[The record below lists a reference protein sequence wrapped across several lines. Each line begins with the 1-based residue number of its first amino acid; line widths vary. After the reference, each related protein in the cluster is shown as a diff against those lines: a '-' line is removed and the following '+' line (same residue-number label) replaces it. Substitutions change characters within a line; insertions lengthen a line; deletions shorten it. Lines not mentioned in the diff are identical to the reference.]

1 MADKIQSS
9 GISLTLESPEEVLLV
24 EAYGD
29 GGFRLMD
36 RRVEGSVFVRESGFF
51 PFAVD
56 TLDALTANDID
67 EALAPYETPE
77 ILIIGTGADMALLP
91 KALRLHLDKNGIGYD
106 VMSTGAA
113 ARTYNVLTIEGRNV
127 AALLLQVP

>member
-1 MADKIQSS
+1 MADQYQSS
-9 GISLTLESPEEVLLV
+9 GITVSLESPEGVLLV

-29 GGFRLMD
+29 GGFRFLG
-36 RRVEGSVFVRESGFF
+36 RRVEGSVFLRESGFF
-51 PFAVD
+51 PFPVSELASLEPDHVD
-56 TLDALTANDID
+56 A
-67 EALAPYETPE
+67 ALAPHPETE

-91 KALRLHLDKNGIGYD
+91 KPLRLHLDAKGIGYD

-127 AALLLQVP
+127 AAILLQVP

>member
-9 GISLTLESPEEVLLV
+9 GISIKLESPEETLLV

-29 GGFRLMD
+29 GGFRLMGM
-36 RRVEGSVFVRESGFF
+36 RVEGSVFVRESGFF

-56 TLDALTANDID
+56 EFSALTASDID
-67 EALAPYETPE
+67 QALAPHEMPE
-77 ILIIGTGADMALLP
+77 ILIIGTGPDMALLP
-91 KALRLHLDKNGIGYD
+91 KELRRHLDKGGIGYD
-106 VMSTGAA
+106 AMSTGAA

-127 AALLLQVP
+127 AALLIQVP

>member
-1 MADKIQSS
+1 MADKVQSHGMS
-9 GISLTLESPEEVLLV
+9 VSLESPDGALLV

-29 GGFRLMD
+29 GGFRLMG
-36 RRVEGSVFVRESGFF
+36 RRVEGSLFVREGGFF
-51 PFAVD
+51 PVD
-56 TLDALTANDID
+56 VPELAGLGHAHVDALIA
-67 EALAPYETPE
+67 EHGMPE
-77 ILIIGTGADMALLP
+77 ILLIGTGETMALLP
-91 KALRLHLDKNGIGYD
+91 KALRLHMEEQGIGYD

>member
-1 MADKIQSS
+1 MAEHIQSS
-9 GISLTLESPEEVLLV
+9 GISVKLESPDDTLLV

-29 GGFRLMD
+29 GGFRLMG

-51 PFAVD
+51 PFAANA
-56 TLDALTANDID
+56 LAALTAAHID
-67 EALAPYETPE
+67 EILAEHGVPE
-77 ILIIGTGADMALLP
+77 ILVIGTGADMALLP
-91 KALRLHLDKNGIGYD
+91 KALRLHLDQNNIGYD

-127 AALLLQVP
+127 AAILLQVP

>member
-1 MADKIQSS
+1 MADQIQSS
-9 GISLTLESPEEVLLV
+9 GISVKLESPEDTLLV

-29 GGFRLMD
+29 GGFRLMG

-51 PFAVD
+51 PFPVD
-56 TLDALTANDID
+56 LLASMSAAHID
-67 EALAPYETPE
+67 EVLGEHTVPE
-77 ILIIGTGADMALLP
+77 ILVIGTGADMALLP
-91 KALRLHLDKNGIGYD
+91 KDLRLHLDKNGVGYD

-127 AALLLQVP
+127 AAILLQVP

>member
-1 MADKIQSS
+1 MTNKVQSHGMS
-9 GISLTLESPEEVLLV
+9 VTLERPEGSLLV

-29 GGFRLMD
+29 GGFRLME
-36 RRVEGSVFVRESGFF
+36 RRVEGSLFVRESGFF
-51 PFAVD
+51 PVD
-56 TLDALTANDID
+56 ADDLASLNRTHID
-67 EALAPYETPE
+67 SLMAEHGTPE
-77 ILIIGTGADMALLP
+77 ILLIGTGADMALLP
-91 KALRLHLDKNGIGYD
+91 RALRLHLEEQGIGYD

>member
-1 MADKIQSS
+1 VTDKVQSS
-9 GISLTLESPEEVLLV
+9 GISIKLESPEETLLV

-29 GGFRLMD
+29 GGFRLMG

-56 TLDALTANDID
+56 ELGALTVDAID
-67 EALAPYETPE
+67 QALAPHETPE
-77 ILIIGTGADMALLP
+77 ILIIGTGADMELLP
-91 KALRLHLDKNGIGYD
+91 KELRLHLDKNGIGYD

-127 AALLLQVP
+127 AALLLRVL